1 MKPTAVT
8 TAAIT
13 LSLIAATS
21 GNAFAGGDSATTAS
35 PQVVPAPATT
45 ENIPS
50 LSSNQPIAQSSGFTQ
65 NNGYG
70 YGNLGYPAC
79 GGLCVFA
86 IGKTS
91 VTGNTSTAEAMVGVI
106 WQIDS
111 PEKTNAQAT
120 LRQVQIQQ
128 DALEHQNVSSLTEKL
143 ADAIEKNLPERVN
156 IIAIVLAKKL
166 GYSNHRQFLAEVYNI
181 DTTRSAQKPLGVIP
195 VSPTPK
201 TQIDVPV
208 NY

>member
-1 MKPTAVT
+1 MKSTAVA
-8 TAAIT
+8 TASIA
-13 LSLIAATS
+13 LSLIVATS
-21 GNAFAGGDSATTAS
+21 GNALAGGDSAATAS
-35 PQVVPAPATT
+35 PKVVPAPATA

-50 LSSNQPIAQSSGFTQ
+50 LSSNQPITQSVGIQ

-70 YGNLGYPAC
+70 YGNFSYPTC

-86 IGKTS
+86 IGRTS
-91 VTGNTSTAEAMVGVI
+91 VTGNTPTAEAMVGMI

-111 PEKTNAQAT
+111 PEKTNAQAV
-120 LRQVQIQQ
+120 LRQAQTQQ
-128 DALEHQNVSSLTEKL
+128 DALEHQTVSDLTEKL
-143 ADAIEKNLPERVN
+143 ANAIEKNLPERVN

-195 VSPTPK
+195 VSPSPK